1 MCTESPLLTE
11 ENYIK
16 LEPLNLEHILT
27 QGAENKSE
35 LSSTITSGELV
46 SENEGLTLPSIFYL
60 KVMSKISLDNFHRK

>member
-1 MCTESPLLTE
+1 MFTCMCKGSPLLTE

-16 LEPLNLEHILT
+16 SEPLNLEHILT

-46 SENEGLTLPSIFYL
+46 SENEGLTLPSVFYL
-60 KVMSKISLDNFHRK
+60 KVMSMIIC